1 MINEGATMK
10 VKLTLACVSL
20 GIVLAAVSHL
30 GAQTA
35 TPPSLPG
42 SWQLTFVPASP
53 TAASPT
59 TAPTAAI
66 QGLATFT
73 ADGSL
78 VETDATE
85 VIPGIAS
92 TNTTTSGTPGHGIW
106 QTGPAAGNFF
116 IEFMSLVVNHTG
128 VLEDRRIVTIT
139 GAIDMTG
146 NHFTGNFES
155 HLISPAG
162 HVSDA
167 SMGSFTADRIVHPA
181 LP

>member
-1 MINEGATMK
+1 MK
-10 VKLTLACVSL
+10 LLFVSVSL
-20 GIVLAAVSHL
+20 GIFLLASQHL

-42 SWQLTFVPASP
+42 SWQLTFVPVSP
-53 TAASPT
+53 SST
-59 TAPTAAI
+59 TVPAVQT

-85 VIPGIAS
+85 VIPGPAA
-92 TNTTTSGTPGHGIW
+92 TNAGSTSGTPGHGIW
-106 QTGPAAGNFF
+106 QPGPAIGNFF
-116 IEFMSLVVNHTG
+116 IQFMSLVVNHTG

-139 GAIDMTG
+139 GTIDNTG
-146 NHFTGNFES
+146 NHFTGNYES

-162 HVSDA
+162 HVTDA
-167 SMGSFTADRIVHPA
+167 TMGSFTADRITHPA